1 MTFAIRISQL
11 PAASI
16 GMVKAVLAIILILST
31 VGISI
36 AWFGTAVGIFVG
48 LLAVAVCGTLALLVI
63 ARDLQKESRQL
74 ELTAIQDGEVL
85 ETGPTCRPG
94 SNSPKEADPGS
105 GRLRSL
111 PSGPAGEGPPVLERP

>member
-1 MTFAIRISQL
+1 MNFAIRISQL

-48 LLAVAVCGTLALLVI
+48 LLAVAVCGTLALLVN
-63 ARDLQKESRQL
+63 
-74 ELTAIQDGEVL
+74 IQDLL
-85 ETGPTCRPG
+85 E
-94 SNSPKEADPGS
+94 E
-105 GRLRSL
+105 LRNWN
-111 PSGPAGEGPPVLERP
+111 